1 MNLNIFS
8 LCLNVPYIFL
18 CLVMIFSHFSNRFGP
33 LPLNAYNLP
42 LSLLYICVY
51 GLPRWQID
59 KEPTAN
65 AGDER
70 DGGLV
75 TGSGRSAEVGYG
87 NSLQY
92 FCLENTMDEGDW
104 QATVHEV
111 TKSWTRLSN

>member
-1 MNLNIFS
+1 M
-8 LCLNVPYIFL
+8 CT
-18 CLVMIFSHFSNRFGP
+18 
-33 LPLNAYNLP
+33 
-42 LSLLYICVY
+42 Y
-51 GLPRWQID
+51 GLPRCQID
-59 KEPTAN
+59 KESTAN

-70 DGGLV
+70 DRGLV

-92 FCLENTMDEGDW
+92 FCLENTMDKGDR